1 MVAFAAAGDPVEVG
15 ADLLQTRAAALEAA
29 TGLKLGPS
37 LRRLDKSGLLAEGVL
52 RF

>member
-1 MVAFAAAGDPVEVG
+1 VPAE
-15 ADLLQTRAAALEAA
+15 LLQERATALEAG

-37 LRRLDKSGLLAEGVL
+37 LKRLKKSGLLAEGVL